1 MDVRSFVNAGI
12 MITPDELASRVAAAE
27 PPVIL
32 DVRWQL
38 GDPDFGQLA
47 YAAGHIP
54 GSVFCDL
61 DRVLSGPAGPEGR
74 HPLPDLEELARWM
87 RDAGVDAERE
97 VCVYGA
103 REPMGAARAWW
114 LLRYMGH
121 ERVRVL
127 DGGLAA
133 WQAGGFDVTAD
144 VPRPRPGNFT
154 VHLVEEHRLDD
165 ALVQTRADDGV
176 LLDARAPER
185 YSGESEPIDPLAGHI
200 PGALNAPMTEM
211 VDADGRMLGAEL
223 LQARFAGLGITPET
237 EVGVYCGS
245 GVTAAT
251 DILALA
257 LAGIPAALYAGS
269 WSKWCAQP
277 DPPVATGPD
286 PR

>member
-1 MDVRSFVNAGI
+1 
-12 MITPDELASRVAAAE
+12 MITPEELALSLAAVE
-27 PPVIL
+27 PPAVL

-38 GDPDFGQLA
+38 GDPGFGQRA

-54 GSVFCDL
+54 GAVFCDL
-61 DRVLSGPAGPEGR
+61 DSVLSGPAGPEGR
-74 HPLPDLEELARWM
+74 HPLPDLDELARWL

-114 LLRYMGH
+114 LLRYVGH

-133 WQAGGFDVTAD
+133 WQADGFDVTD
-144 VPRPRPGNFT
+144 EVPRPRPGSFT
-154 VHLVEEHRLDD
+154 VRVVAEHRLDD
-165 ALVQTRADDGV
+165 ALVQARADDGV

-185 YSGESEPIDPLAGHI
+185 YSGESEPIDPIAGHI
-200 PGALNAPMTEM
+200 PGALNAPAAEM
-211 VDADGRMLGAEL
+211 VDADGRMLSAEL
-223 LQARFAGLGITPET
+223 LRARFGQLGITPDT
-237 EVGVYCGS
+237 AVGVYCGS

-257 LAGIPAALYAGS
+257 LAGMPAALYAGS
-269 WSKWCAQP
+269 WSKWTAQP